1 MAINDDIETF
11 GSYVSGS
18 RLLDRVTQAEQAQ
31 AGQYED
37 PLMSAWGSAGQAV
50 AGAVNSAFGL
60 VTPKTRAME
69 SIARRNELART
80 MEANKI
86 MPGTPE
92 SAQLGEI
99 MFQDMPQELEAFR
112 QAQFNAAKKLDFAKY
127 GEHLTTSQLIG
138 IVERID
144 DDLNK
149 SDQAKEYRSSR
160 EKLKQINGAITK
172 TGQLEGM
179 TDVQLVRLFLQIN
192 EPNSAIT
199 EGENELFG
207 QAQGLIFARLGITLG
222 MAAQNPG
229 GAATGKFLAESSRKH
244 IVDQANA
251 IVAERYGQLLKSAN
265 EAVQGYASSLRPET
279 LEKIRKSVY
288 NEAGDVRRISRHE
301 PVSYVMDA
309 EMHKKEQERIKKLE
323 RIFGAY
329 TTVGGVG
336 VNAVKIAT
344 EAFAEVFHGTYPAWL
359 WGNYIEPAVQDVIDE
374 TGERLKGAQEAVKAA
389 MVFSLVSSRI
399 TGGSPK
405 EQLAV
410 IDNAIEILHQTLRQ
424 NGLPAYRNQPFR
436 TQDHGS
442 IEERKREQTA
452 AIFNTLYALQQKR
465 EKLLSK
471 MSPSN

>member
-144 DDLNK
+144 DDLHK

-160 EKLKQINGAITK
+160 EKLKQIN
-172 TGQLEGM
+172 
-179 TDVQLVRLFLQIN
+179 
-192 EPNSAIT
+192 
-199 EGENELFG
+199 
-207 QAQGLIFARLGITLG
+207 
-222 MAAQNPG
+222 
-229 GAATGKFLAESSRKH
+229 
-244 IVDQANA
+244 
-251 IVAERYGQLLKSAN
+251 
-265 EAVQGYASSLRPET
+265 
-279 LEKIRKSVY
+279 
-288 NEAGDVRRISRHE
+288 
-301 PVSYVMDA
+301 
-309 EMHKKEQERIKKLE
+309 
-323 RIFGAY
+323 
-329 TTVGGVG
+329 
-336 VNAVKIAT
+336 
-344 EAFAEVFHGTYPAWL
+344 
-359 WGNYIEPAVQDVIDE
+359 
-374 TGERLKGAQEAVKAA
+374 
-389 MVFSLVSSRI
+389 
-399 TGGSPK
+399 
-405 EQLAV
+405 
-410 IDNAIEILHQTLRQ
+410 
-424 NGLPAYRNQPFR
+424 
-436 TQDHGS
+436 
-442 IEERKREQTA
+442 
-452 AIFNTLYALQQKR
+452 
-465 EKLLSK
+465 
-471 MSPSN
+471 